1 MEHTLHCN
9 VLKCRKELGDR
20 ALVTTCYHI
29 FCADCVNRLGLAS
42 QRPTPCP
49 ACGAHLANPDDAVVA
64 NLKPSEDYKTSV
76 LSGLSPNTIMD
87 CASRA
92 LSFWAYQ
99 VTQEIIYQQHM
110 SRTLTQKY
118 SRLNVDL
125 DKVVNDANAEI
136 ANCHNKLKNAEFER
150 DETRKRYDEL
160 LQTYKEKNKR
170 LLQTQELYD
179 KLKRRAMLD
188 QVQDA
193 AEDAVESTLHIPPN
207 ATNTEILGSQD
218 QPYFQ
223 SHGGFYGPS
232 DPIRHEQ
239 HTRPGLYGKSQSRAI
254 PHASNWPRTMG
265 AQSDV
270 PLTPSTHRQRIGESA
285 GIGLSNIPG
294 LVVGT
299 SRSPRN
305 QTSSRTPMGA
315 LSSNHLRHINNSF
328 PAATMSSGLKIGQ
341 NVDGHTVASKPRA
354 IQRPSVVSAYH
365 GNSTIS

>member
-1 MEHTLHCN
+1 
-9 VLKCRKELGDR
+9 
-20 ALVTTCYHI
+20 
-29 FCADCVNRLGLAS
+29 
-42 QRPTPCP
+42 
-49 ACGAHLANPDDAVVA
+49 
-64 NLKPSEDYKTSV
+64 
-76 LSGLSPNTIMD
+76 MD

-110 SRTLTQKY
+110 SKTLTQKY

-136 ANCHNKLKNAEFER
+136 ANCHNKLKNAETER

-193 AEDAVESTLHIPPN
+193 AEDAVESTLHIPHN
-207 ATNTEILGSQD
+207 NSNTEILGSQD
-218 QPYFQ
+218 QSFLQ
-223 SHGGFYGPS
+223 SHEGFYGPS
-232 DPIRHEQ
+232 YSIRHEQ
-239 HTRPGLYGKSQSRAI
+239 RTGQGLYGKSQSRAM
-254 PHASNWPRTMG
+254 PHINNWPRTIG

-270 PLTPSTHRQRIGESA
+270 PLTPSTHRHRIGEPT

-294 LVVGT
+294 LVVGA

-305 QTSSRTPMGA
+305 QTSSRNPMGPI
-315 LSSNHLRHINNSF
+315 SSSHLRHMNNSF
-328 PAATMSSGLKIGQ
+328 PAARMSSGLKIGQ
-341 NVDGHTVASKPRA
+341 NVDGHTIASKPRA
-354 IQRPSVVSAYH
+354 IQRPSVISSYQ
-365 GNSTIS
+365 GNPTIP